1 MVMTSMKRANLVS
14 RNVRKV
20 RGAEDL
26 IKKGATLQDV
36 DLTAKK
42 TDYDYV
48 GSIAAVVNEAKAR
61 QEKHAL
67 PTGGAAELIKG
78 KLPGFDASLLDVK
91 GLAQESRIAR
101 LIREASGLIGAKQLV
116 EARAKLDEALAE
128 APGHHE
134 ATYLM
139 ALSHYEVGKPAS
151 DMESLRWL
159 AKIREEPVEA
169 GLRSR
174 MNVLRDDIRDRL
186 LGHVLFE
193 TLLKARLLGYDT
205 VLPKLEELVT
215 LDPETGHYHL
225 VLVNSLMAAKKPGKA
240 LDALQAALRWV
251 DPQMKSTLE
260 SMRSTIERQQL
271 RALLGPVVELFRER
285 EFKQARK
292 VMQAQVGE
300 LMHLELAQ
308 AFDRWLRELCKGGGF
323 LGLLGLRKNREIRD
337 PEDDEHTE
345 QLYFLVCGPDIE
357 AANALIGR
365 KKPEEAQEPLTR
377 ALDVAPS
384 FFYLHYL
391 MGGCIYQ
398 EAGKKM
404 TSSSPDLDEQLG
416 LLERAEGYARRGA
429 MDPEIKGAQELYA
442 TIQASLKMMRK
453 IADEV
458 RKRAEEVRLLNAA
471 IETYGEIMK
480 SASGGIS
487 SVKHFDRL
495 LSDMRSLDSDLGR
508 VERALV
514 SEDAKSAFAQLSEA
528 VAGNLT
534 QLESMEG
541 SMADQ
546 RHVSDVL
553 DRFNALMES
562 LKGGLSSASQA
573 GAVLGLF
580 RDLLSDARTAQRS
593 VKGSDA
599 KDTMRQLI
607 AAAEARI
614 GELEEVEAAGRE
626 ADTVKGHMELFNGV
640 MGAMNSDGFQITS
653 RKQLEDVRG
662 GFETMKRNV
671 DNDKRNMQTAQAR
684 QALDQLSDAIGN
696 VLRQLP

>member
-1 MVMTSMKRANLVS
+1 
-14 RNVRKV
+14 
-20 RGAEDL
+20 
-26 IKKGATLQDV
+26 
-36 DLTAKK
+36 
-42 TDYDYV
+42 
-48 GSIAAVVNEAKAR
+48 
-61 QEKHAL
+61 
-67 PTGGAAELIKG
+67 
-78 KLPGFDASLLDVK
+78 
-91 GLAQESRIAR
+91 
-101 LIREASGLIGAKQLV
+101 
-116 EARAKLDEALAE
+116 
-128 APGHHE
+128 
-134 ATYLM
+134 
-139 ALSHYEVGKPAS
+139 
-151 DMESLRWL
+151 
-159 AKIREEPVEA
+159 
-169 GLRSR
+169 
-174 MNVLRDDIRDRL
+174 
-186 LGHVLFE
+186 
-193 TLLKARLLGYDT
+193 
-205 VLPKLEELVT
+205 
-215 LDPETGHYHL
+215 
-225 VLVNSLMAAKKPGKA
+225 
-240 LDALQAALRWV
+240 
-251 DPQMKSTLE
+251 
-260 SMRSTIERQQL
+260 
-271 RALLGPVVELFRER
+271 
-285 EFKQARK
+285 
-292 VMQAQVGE
+292 
-300 LMHLELAQ
+300 
-308 AFDRWLRELCKGGGF
+308 
-323 LGLLGLRKNREIRD
+323 
-337 PEDDEHTE
+337 
-345 QLYFLVCGPDIE
+345 
-357 AANALIGR
+357 
-365 KKPEEAQEPLTR
+365 
-377 ALDVAPS
+377 
-384 FFYLHYL
+384 
-391 MGGCIYQ
+391 
-398 EAGKKM
+398 
-404 TSSSPDLDEQLG
+404 
-416 LLERAEGYARRGA
+416 

-480 SASGGIS
+480 SASGDIS